1 MAAHVVIRSAES
13 KEKDA
18 AVAVAGGRL
27 KNVGREDGAGYWPLI
42 GCCLPELGGGDT
54 AVSGSCGQLELAGA
68 AGERWILPLRSLGE
82 DCLCASAHHSGLY
95 NRLLRSSLYQSNNS
109 FSFSHIISPK

>member
-1 MAAHVVIRSAES
+1 MAAQVFTRSAES

-54 AVSGSCGQLELAGA
+54 AVSGSCGLLELAGA
-68 AGERWILPLRSLGE
+68 AGERWILPLRRLGE
-82 DCLCASAHHSGLY
+82 DCCVCLPRRTILDYITGCCVPRCIRVTILSVFL
-95 NRLLRSSLYQSNNS
+95 
-109 FSFSHIISPK
+109 I

>member
-1 MAAHVVIRSAES
+1 MAAQVFTRSAES

-42 GCCLPELGGGDT
+42 GCCLPELGGDT
-54 AVSGSCGQLELAGA
+54 AVSGSGGQLELAGA
-68 AGERWILPLRSLGE
+68 AGERWILPPRSLGE
-82 DCLCASAHHSGLY
+82 DCVPRRTILDYITGCCVPRCIRVTILSVFL
-95 NRLLRSSLYQSNNS
+95 
-109 FSFSHIISPK
+109 I

>member
-1 MAAHVVIRSAES
+1 MAAQVFTRSADS

-18 AVAVAGGRL
+18 AVTVAGGQL
-27 KNVGREDGAGYWPLI
+27 KNAGREDGAGYWPLI

-54 AVSGSCGQLELAGA
+54 AVSGSGGQLELAGA
-68 AGERWILPLRSLGE
+68 AGERWILPPRSLGE
-82 DCLCASAHHSGLY
+82 DCVASAHHSGLY